1 MTINHSSHN
10 RPPTD
15 DPGLAKIWDL
25 SEAADPQTDPGLAVS
40 QKETEQALRSIH
52 KQMDSESF
60 SDRQNGS
67 AGEESNPNRF
77 WIWSRYLVAAV
88 ALIIAGSWYLFVPV
102 TVTVP
107 YGQQMTLE
115 LPDGSIAEMNSG
127 TSISF
132 SRFAFSRN
140 NRDLSLNG
148 EAWFDVTSSDIPF
161 TVKANGT
168 LTRVLGT
175 SFNVRSWNSDPA
187 IETEITVTSGSVE
200 FIPQNTSSEKVILKP
215 GELSRWNS
223 NLQAPTDPAPVELV
237 DIAGWRENKLIFR
250 EQSLSAIIDE
260 LERRFDTQIVLD
272 VPGASDETLTAYYN
286 QPQQLQD
293 VLIDISMV
301 KGLRYSETANG
312 YRIFK

>member
-1 MTINHSSHN
+1 MTTNHSSHY

-25 SEAADPQTDPGLAVS
+25 AEAADLQSDPGLAVTR
-40 QKETEQALRSIH
+40 QETEQALRSVHELIGS
-52 KQMDSESF
+52 DSL

-67 AGEESNPNRF
+67 EGGESNPNRF

-88 ALIIAGSWYLFVPV
+88 ALIVAGSWYFFVPV
-102 TVTVP
+102 TITVP

-127 TSISF
+127 TTISF
-132 SRFAFSRN
+132 SRFAFNRN
-140 NRDLSLNG
+140 NRDLSMNG
-148 EAWFDVTSSDIPF
+148 EAWFDVTPSDIPF

-175 SFNVRSWNSDPA
+175 SFNVRSWNSDPD
-187 IETEITVTSGSVE
+187 IETELTVTSGSVE
-200 FIPQNTSSEKVILKP
+200 FMPQNTSSGKVILKP

-223 NLQAPTDPAPVELV
+223 NLQTPTEPVLV
-237 DIAGWRENKLIFR
+237 ETDEIAGWRENKLIFR

-260 LERRFDTQIVLD
+260 LERRFDTQITLD
-272 VPGASDETLTAYYN
+272 VQGASDETLTAYYN
-286 QPQQLQD
+286 QPQKLQD